1 MPISTTANQSKDCL
15 CGDFVGF
22 SQVLLFSFLH
32 RNGSFPLSWVTE
44 MGPLSFVFS
53 LGPRTVIRFEFS
65 TCEQAQ
71 GFVSTNLSNMQLK
84 QYQIT

>member
-53 LGPRTVIRFEFS
+53 LVRGRSSVLNFPLVSKRKALYLQICQICNLNS
-65 TCEQAQ
+65 T
-71 GFVSTNLSNMQLK
+71 K
-84 QYQIT
+84 